1 MVVVRFVSTL
11 EEALNVLVQ
20 MGIYYIMMEGNVQVP
35 KQSNIAIENDI
46 SINS

>member
-20 MGIYYIMMEGNVQVP
+20 MGIYYIMTEGNVQVP

-46 SINS
+46 NINN